1 MVKSKTHITLSA
13 AVTLD
18 GKIASKNGDSK
29 LSSKSDKIRL
39 YKFRKNFDAILVG
52 KNTILVDN
60 PILSTRNYGKNPTR
74 IILDSNAKIPLGSKI
89 IQSSKKIPTILAV
102 SESAPKT
109 KLESLKKLCVDVI
122 VCGKNTVN
130 LKKLLS
136 ILAKRQI
143 YSILLEG
150 GGTVNWSFLKFGLI
164 DEAVITVTPF
174 LVGGKNS
181 SSLIDGDGFSS
192 ITKSQK
198 LKLYKVKKMQNEIL
212 LHYKI

>member
-1 MVKSKTHITLSA
+1 MAKSKTHITLSA
-13 AVTLD
+13 AVTVD
-18 GKIASKNGDSK
+18 GKIASKNGDSR
-29 LSSKSDKIRL
+29 LSSKSDKTRL

-89 IQSSKKIPTILAV
+89 IQSSKKISTILVV

-150 GGTVNWSFLKFGLI
+150 GGTVNWSFLKLGLI

-181 SSLIDGDGFSS
+181 PSLIDGDGFSS

>member
-18 GKIASKNGDSK
+18 GKIASKNSDSK

-60 PILSTRNYGKNPTR
+60 PVLSTHNYGKNPTR
-74 IILDSNAKIPLGSKI
+74 IILDSNAKIPLDSKI
-89 IQSSKKIPTILAV
+89 IQSSRKIPTILAV

-136 ILAKRQI
+136 ILAKKQI

-164 DEAVITVTPF
+164 DEAVITITPF
-174 LVGGKNS
+174 LAGGKNS
-181 SSLIDGDGFSS
+181 PSLIDGDGFSS

>member
-1 MVKSKTHITLSA
+1 MAKSKTYITLSA
-13 AVTLD
+13 AITLD
-18 GKIASKNGDSK
+18 GKIASKKGDSK

-60 PILSTRNYGKNPTR
+60 PVLSTHNYGKNPTR

-89 IQSSKKIPTILAV
+89 IQSSRKIPTILAV

-164 DEAVITVTPF
+164 DEAVITITPF
-174 LVGGKNS
+174 LAGGKNS
-181 SSLIDGDGFSS
+181 PSLIDGDGFSS

>member
-181 SSLIDGDGFSS
+181 PSLIDGDGFSS